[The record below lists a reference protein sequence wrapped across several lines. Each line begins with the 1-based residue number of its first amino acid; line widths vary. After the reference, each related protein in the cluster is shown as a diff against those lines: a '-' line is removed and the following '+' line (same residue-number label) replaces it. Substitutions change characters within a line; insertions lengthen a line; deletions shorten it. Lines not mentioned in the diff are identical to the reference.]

1 MTIYC
6 NLYKIVISSV
16 ISETFTWLSRNYS
29 KQHLLFLVSFLLRV
43 GSVDEKHTNIS
54 GKPIKLLVH
63 VNNFE
68 QVTFSLPVN
77 KTMSVSYVTANI
89 RLTDCQYN
97 I

>member
-1 MTIYC
+1 
-6 NLYKIVISSV
+6 
-16 ISETFTWLSRNYS
+16 
-29 KQHLLFLVSFLLRV
+29 
-43 GSVDEKHTNIS
+43 VDEKHTNIS